1 MIFDMKLFFIFLI
14 IILGV
19 YQEMTEKLMMKE
31 MMTVTKNLVNDAK
44 RRKRL
49 RKRNPKKQDLHL
61 NKRVEL
67 FLKPPFHLVK
77 IQIVIEK
84 DLKRRRRSNV
94 LTFSSFVVFIYKSDF
109 NFHQLL
115 YLYKLKKK
123 TLHNESLMMH
133 KNCLVF
139 L

>member
-1 MIFDMKLFFIFLI
+1 MIFDMKLLFIFLI

-67 FLKPPFHLVK
+67 FLKLPFHLVK

-109 NFHQLL
+109 NFISRFIYTNL
-115 YLYKLKKK
+115 KK